1 MHKSYTAY
9 RYALTRRRWLGGS
22 ISTVALAGIFGLAP
36 ARAARLALTPRQ
48 GAGPFYPIELPSDHD
63 NDLVRFTGHDADA
76 MGKVTHFMGRVLTQA
91 GEPIAGA
98 RVDIWQCDA
107 NGRYHHPGDTRGR
120 APDNDFQGFGRTE
133 TDGAGAYH
141 FRTIKPVPYPSRT
154 PHIHFAVWAPGRET
168 FVTQL
173 YIDGEPGNAG
183 DMLYRRIPAE
193 AQPRVTVALVQ
204 APEIEADALAGNFD
218 IVIG

>member
-1 MHKSYTAY
+1 MHKSDTAY
-9 RYALTRRRWLGGS
+9 RHALTRRRWLGGS
-22 ISTVALAGIFGLAP
+22 LSTVALAGVFGFAP
-36 ARAARLALTPRQ
+36 VWAAPLALTPRQ
-48 GAGPFYPIELPSDHD
+48 GTGPFYPLELPSDHD
-63 NDLVRFTGHDADA
+63 SDLVRVTGHAA
-76 MGKVTHFMGRVLTQA
+76 RALGKITHVMGRVLTQS

-98 RVDIWQCDA
+98 RVEIWQCDA
-107 NGRYHHPGDTRGR
+107 NGRYHHPGDIRGN

-173 YIDGEPGNAG
+173 YIDGEPGNAT
-183 DMLYRRIPAE
+183 DFLYRRILAE
-193 AQPRVTVALVQ
+193 AQPRVTVALAP
-204 APEIEADALAGNFD
+204 APEIEADALAGIFD
-218 IVIG
+218 MVIG